1 MDFRRSGRQFR
12 GIQKR
17 RKESS
22 GNVKIKSLRNNAN
35 LIPKQNEYTYLSDE
49 GSLKN
54 ENRCST
60 WVQKEEEVERRA
72 EEKKWRYRPLDS
84 IVWERGA
91 TSSCPTCGRWAAS
104 CPAPGRPGWLTWWTP
119 FAPAWS
125 CRTSIILAVCVSG
138 WGCVLSYRGKHLRL
152 LFVDGHLTAV
162 SAQLGRRSLTF

>member
-84 IVWERGA
+84 IVWERCLTLVLKTIWA
-91 TSSCPTCGRWAAS
+91 FIRLSSVPLSIWNAGPNLTGPEPAVIFTNQAS
-104 CPAPGRPGWLTWWTP
+104 LVYHSFTGND
-119 FAPAWS
+119 
-125 CRTSIILAVCVSG
+125 
-138 WGCVLSYRGKHLRL
+138 LRL
-152 LFVDGHLTAV
+152 SMWFVVFSRPRPAGDEWDL
-162 SAQLGRRSLTF
+162 